1 MQNRRRAGR
10 DLARDLAALLAV
22 EPNHVGGKLSTGLRG
37 HAMEEAHRRRGY
49 ATVAAVVRGGQPR
62 GEAVWGRRNRRSRA
76 CRTDGMNTTRDG
88 QLARLS
94 PAALRKD
101 GGACG
106 GGQLRASAHAV
117 SGQALW
123 CKTNG
128 CVLSNG
134 LRGKQDIRLLKR
146 CPSGGPHRAGNF
158 ISAVAAGTETLQ
170 RLVRGRRS
178 RSLRIH
184 DDASLGLMGVTAI
197 TDI

>member
-1 MQNRRRAGR
+1 
-10 DLARDLAALLAV
+10 
-22 EPNHVGGKLSTGLRG
+22 
-37 HAMEEAHRRRGY
+37 
-49 ATVAAVVRGGQPR
+49 
-62 GEAVWGRRNRRSRA
+62 
-76 CRTDGMNTTRDG
+76 MNTTRDG

-146 CPSGGPHRAGNF
+146 CPSGGPIGPVILF
-158 ISAVAAGTETLQ
+158 LP
-170 RLVRGRRS
+170 
-178 RSLRIH
+178 LRP
-184 DDASLGLMGVTAI
+184 GLKRFR
-197 TDI
+197 D